1 MKIKNRSWG
10 DRIYVGF
17 AYTVL
22 VLLCASIIV
31 PMLQVVTISM
41 SPVEVINSYGFHL
54 FPTKF
59 DFSGYEQV
67 FRKSIIWTAYGNTI
81 IRTVLGT
88 ALTVM
93 LTFMGAYPLSKKTLP
108 HRPFW
113 TALIVFTM
121 FFSGGL
127 IPSYMLIKNLGLMNS
142 VWSLVLPGVVSVFLL
157 LIVRNFISA
166 LPESLEE
173 SAKIDGAG
181 EMYIL
186 WKIIMPLSMP
196 ILATVSL
203 YSAVGHWNAWFDSML
218 YIQDEHKQVLQ
229 LILRRIVIDG
239 TLDPAAGGGADLID
253 KPVNGESMKMAT
265 LVVSIVPII
274 CVYPF
279 LQKYFVK
286 GTMLGSVKG

>member
-10 DRIYVGF
+10 DRLYVGF
-17 AYTVL
+17 AYIVL
-22 VLLCASIIV
+22 ILLCASIIV

-41 SPVEVINSYGFHL
+41 SPIEVINSYGFHL

-108 HRPFW
+108 HRSFW

-239 TLDPAAGGGADLID
+239 TLDPAAGGGADLIG

>member
-1 MKIKNRSWG
+1 MKIKNRSVS
-10 DRIYVGF
+10 DRIYLTFV
-17 AYTVL
+17 YVVL
-22 VLLCASIIV
+22 SLLCASIV
-31 PMLQVVTISM
+31 LPMMQVLTVSV

-54 FPTKF
+54 FPTRF
-59 DFSGYEQV
+59 DFSGYREV
-67 FRKSIIWTAYGNTI
+67 FRNSLIWTAYGNTI
-81 IRTVLGT
+81 FRTVLGT
-88 ALTVM
+88 ALTVL
-93 LTFMGAYPLSKKTLP
+93 LTFMGAYPLSKKSLP

-142 VWSLVLPGVVSVFLL
+142 VWSLVLPGAVSVFLL

-181 EMYIL
+181 ELYIL

-218 YIQDEHKQVLQ
+218 YIRDEHKQVLQ
-229 LILRRIVIDG
+229 LILRKIVIEG
-239 TLDPAAGGGADLID
+239 TIDPAAGGGTDLIE
-253 KPVNGESMKMAT
+253 KPVNSESMKMAT
-265 LVVSIVPII
+265 LVVSILPII

>member
-1 MKIKNRSWG
+1 MKIKHRSWS
-10 DRIYVGF
+10 DRIYVTF

-22 VLLCASIIV
+22 VLLCVSIIV
-31 PMLQVVTISM
+31 PMMQVLTVSV

-59 DFSGYEQV
+59 DFSGYQEV

-88 ALTVM
+88 ALTVI
-93 LTFMGAYPLSKKTLP
+93 LTFMGAYPLSKKSLP

-142 VWSLVLPGVVSVFLL
+142 VWALVLPGVVSVFLL
-157 LIVRNFISA
+157 LIVRNFIAA

-181 EMYIL
+181 ELYIL

-239 TLDPAAGGGADLID
+239 TLDPSSGVTDSMD
-253 KPVNGESMKMAT
+253 KPVNTESMKMAT
-265 LVVSIVPII
+265 LVVSILPII
-274 CVYPF
+274 CIYPF

>member
-1 MKIKNRSWG
+1 MKIKHRSWS
-10 DRIYVGF
+10 DRIYVTF

-22 VLLCASIIV
+22 ILLCVSIIV
-31 PMLQVVTISM
+31 PMMQVLTVSV

-59 DFSGYEQV
+59 DFSGYQEV

-88 ALTVM
+88 ALTVI
-93 LTFMGAYPLSKKTLP
+93 LTFMGAYPLSKKSLP

-142 VWSLVLPGVVSVFLL
+142 VWALVLPGVVSVFLL
-157 LIVRNFISA
+157 LIVRNFIAA

-181 EMYIL
+181 ELYIL

-239 TLDPAAGGGADLID
+239 TLDPSAGGSTDLID
-253 KPVNGESMKMAT
+253 RPVNGESMKMAT
-265 LVVSIVPII
+265 LVVSILPIV